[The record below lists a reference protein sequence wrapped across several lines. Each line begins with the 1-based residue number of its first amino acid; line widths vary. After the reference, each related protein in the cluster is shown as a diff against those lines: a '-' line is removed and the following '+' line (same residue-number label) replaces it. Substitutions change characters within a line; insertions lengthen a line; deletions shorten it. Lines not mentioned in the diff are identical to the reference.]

1 MAKRKK
7 TNEDLPDENIDISSD
22 ADNFGLPDIDYKPI
36 ERAEESSPESSTEQ
50 SLPDSEPQQEESNS
64 ESYQAEQQFREEERY
79 NYSPPEVEK
88 SKAPMIIAVV
98 IGAVVVIAGFLI
110 YNFVY
115 KPQAEKEKQEQLAKV
130 AAIKAKEEQERLARE
145 KEDADRR
152 QREADDAAANAQPT
166 EGTIEILSAPTK
178 RYYVVVTSAVDAD
191 LIMDYAKKL
200 SPKGVSSKIIP
211 PYGNWKFNRL
221 SIGDYDTFDLA
232 QTNADAAKAEYGD
245 GVWVIKY

>member
-7 TNEDLPDENIDISSD
+7 TNEDLPDENIDNGSD
-22 ADNFGLPDIDYKPI
+22 ADNFGLPDIEYKPLD
-36 ERAEESSPESSTEQ
+36 RAEESSPESSTEQ
-50 SLPDSEPQQEESNS
+50 SLPDPVSQQEESNS
-64 ESYQAEQQFREEERY
+64 GSYQAEEQSREEERY
-79 NYSPPEVEK
+79 NYTPPDEEK

-98 IGAVVVIAGFLI
+98 IGAVVIIAGFLI

-115 KPQAEKEKQEQLAKV
+115 KPQAEKEKQEQLAKD
-130 AAIKAKEEQERLARE
+130 AAKKAKEEQERLTTERE
-145 KEDADRR
+145 EAERR
-152 QREADDAAANAQPT
+152 QREADEAANAKPA

-200 SPKGVSSKIIP
+200 SPTGVSSKIIP
-211 PYGNWKFNRL
+211 PYGKWKFNRL
-221 SIGDYDTFDLA
+221 SIGDYDTFELA

-245 GVWVIKY
+245 GVWVIRY